1 MTVKQYLRQI
11 ERLENIIDNK
21 LAEIFQM
28 RVLSQSISAVRTDTE
43 RVQTS
48 GHIDPLGDCI
58 ARIEQLESRAAELV
72 ALYRERRSLIIQQL
86 EGMDNPV
93 YYNILFDRYVLR
105 MNFEQIADKH
115 SYSVRHVIRL
125 HGDALVAFGGQ
136 YDIHSIAG

>member
-1 MTVKQYLRQI
+1 MTVKQYLRQL
-11 ERLENIIDNK
+11 ERLENLIDNK

-48 GHIDPLGDCI
+48 GTQDPLGDCLV
-58 ARIEQLESRAAELV
+58 RIEQLEERAAELV
-72 ALYRERRSLIIQQL
+72 SLYRERRMLIIQQL
-86 EGMDNPV
+86 EGLDNPI
-93 YYNILFDRYVLR
+93 YYSILFDRYVLR

-125 HGDALVAFGGQ
+125 HGDALVAFGGK
-136 YDIHSIAG
+136 YDVNSIVG